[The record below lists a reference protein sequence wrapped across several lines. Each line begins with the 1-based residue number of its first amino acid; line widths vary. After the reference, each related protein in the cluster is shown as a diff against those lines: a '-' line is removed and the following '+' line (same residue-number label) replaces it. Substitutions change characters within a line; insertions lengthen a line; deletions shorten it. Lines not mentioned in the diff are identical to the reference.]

1 MNNLRQYL
9 VLMGRRRPFA
19 VGLGIVL
26 LVAVVCDV
34 IAHTNLVWGTGQ
46 ESERTL
52 AAGFGDALIIAF
64 ILALLVDPAA
74 QHKFATEW
82 GRDLYWAIFSPDS
95 PQEFRDALQALAA
108 PVGYI
113 SHCTYE
119 IDFSDLSQGPDILLQ
134 VNARVKLS
142 GVTLDRRGFS
152 PSDKVSVTSGY
163 KGMQSRYCFWSFE
176 GSDTP
181 REEYTEEEMEALRAV
196 SQDQGGRTVLD
207 QSLLI
212 AERTRIPFR
221 GKYKAERH
229 ISYTFAR
236 SGYLPLAQ
244 DRIVLKQIVV
254 IKGPA
259 ITGLHFT
266 LVRLGSGQIPDSPEI
281 RKRPD
286 GKIELYFENEKV
298 AFPGQASILSW
309 RPKTTEES
317 VG

>member
-152 PSDKVSVTSGY
+152 PS
-163 KGMQSRYCFWSFE
+163 R
-176 GSDTP
+176 
-181 REEYTEEEMEALRAV
+181 
-196 SQDQGGRTVLD
+196 
-207 QSLLI
+207 QSL
-212 AERTRIPFR
+212 R
-221 GKYKAERH
+221 
-229 ISYTFAR
+229 
-236 SGYLPLAQ
+236 
-244 DRIVLKQIVV
+244 
-254 IKGPA
+254 
-259 ITGLHFT
+259 
-266 LVRLGSGQIPDSPEI
+266 
-281 RKRPD
+281 
-286 GKIELYFENEKV
+286 N
-298 AFPGQASILSW
+298 
-309 RPKTTEES
+309 
-317 VG
+317 

>member
-1 MNNLRQYL
+1 MKNLRQYL

-19 VGLGIVL
+19 IGLGIVL
-26 LVAVVCDV
+26 ILAVVCDV
-34 IAHTNLVWGTGQ
+34 VAHTNLVWISGQ
-46 ESERTL
+46 ESERSL
-52 AAGFGDALIIAF
+52 AGSLGDALLIAF

-119 IDFSDLSQGPDILLQ
+119 IDFNHSSQGRDICLQ
-134 VNARVKLS
+134 VCARVRLS
-142 GVTLDRRGFS
+142 GVTLDRRGFR
-152 PSDKVSVTSGY
+152 PADKVSITSGLE
-163 KGMQSRYCFWSFE
+163 GAQSRYCYWSFE
-176 GSDTP
+176 GDDTP

-207 QSLLI
+207 QSLLT

-229 ISYTFAR
+229 VKYTFAR
-236 SGYLPLAQ
+236 SGHLPLSQ
-244 DRIVLKQIVV
+244 DRIVLHQVVV
-254 IKGPA
+254 IKGTA
-259 ITGLHFT
+259 TTDLHFT
-266 LVRLGSGQIPDSPEI
+266 LVRLGSGQIPDSPET

-286 GKIELYFENEKV
+286 GKIELHFENGKV

-309 RPKTTEES
+309 RPKPRSTA
-317 VG
+317 